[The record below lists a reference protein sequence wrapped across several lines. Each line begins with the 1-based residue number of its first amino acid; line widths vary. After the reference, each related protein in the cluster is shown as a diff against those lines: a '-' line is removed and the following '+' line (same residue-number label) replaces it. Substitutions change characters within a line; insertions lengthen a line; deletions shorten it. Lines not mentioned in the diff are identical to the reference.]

1 MKISL
6 KNVCPFPG
14 VRRVNS
20 IRLNSKFELIFV
32 SFIGLCIALSFP
44 ANLFRLYGF
53 NFFGE
58 SYPKIILILT
68 FFLAL
73 INLSLV
79 FNKKFSLYVFF
90 IVLLYACFL
99 SYLVTVG
106 ILQGNSGIFSGLKY
120 FILPIVAV
128 FFLMGRSFL
137 FFFYKSSR
145 FWKLILFSHLI
156 FFFAYLF
163 FLYGKV
169 YPGIGVSSLAYSAL
183 FFFVNGNPFL
193 FCISSLLILLEGKRS
208 VLVSMLLALALCR
221 LLNKKALRI
230 FISIFLYLIIFLIFS
245 SAVLYALAA
254 FDGFSAINRIN
265 LINPFSSRFDLAV
278 GSSGRYGELVSAFGD
293 RTLRELFVG
302 MGAGFEYEWEL
313 GYESQQSGETKG
325 YLHISPANYLL
336 IGGIFGC
343 FIFIFISSLPF
354 FAKKMPGDSKVRKV
368 AFCFGV
374 YSIFQSFFGFNF
386 ATDIVT
392 LVLIIGP
399 FILASDRTR
408 PSEVNRAGGEA
419 TQKV

>member
-6 KNVCPFPG
+6 ENVCPSPE

-20 IRLNSKFELIFV
+20 TRLNYKFELIFV

-53 NFFGE
+53 DFFAE
-58 SYPKIILILT
+58 SYPKIILVFA
-68 FFLAL
+68 FFLAS
-73 INLSLV
+73 INLAV
-79 FNKKFSLYVFF
+79 IFNKKFSLYVFF

-99 SYLVTVG
+99 SYLVMVG
-106 ILQGNSGIFSGLKY
+106 ALQGNSGIFSGLKY
-120 FILPIVAV
+120 FVLPIVAI
-128 FFLMGRSFL
+128 FFLMGRRFL
-137 FFFYKSSR
+137 FFFYNSSG
-145 FWKLILFSHLI
+145 FWKLILVSHLI

-169 YPGIGVSSLAYSAL
+169 YPGVGVSSLAYSAL

-208 VLVSMLLALALCR
+208 VLISMLLALALCR
-221 LLNKKALRI
+221 LVNRKALII
-230 FISIFLYLIIFLIFS
+230 FINIFSYSIIFLIFS
-245 SAVLYALAA
+245 AAVLYLLAA
-254 FDGFSAINRIN
+254 FDGFSAFNRIN

-293 RTLRELFVG
+293 RTLRELLVG

-336 IGGIFGC
+336 IGGVFGC

-368 AFCFGV
+368 AFCFGI
-374 YSIFQSFFGFNF
+374 YSILQSFFGFNF

-399 FILASDRTR
+399 FILASARTR
-408 PSEVNRAGGEA
+408 PHEGNRSVVEA
-419 TQKV
+419 TKKV